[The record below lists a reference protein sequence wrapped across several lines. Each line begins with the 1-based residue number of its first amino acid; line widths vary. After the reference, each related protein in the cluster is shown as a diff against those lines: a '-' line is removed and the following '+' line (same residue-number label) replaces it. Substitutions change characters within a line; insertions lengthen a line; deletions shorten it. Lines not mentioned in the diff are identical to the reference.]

1 MDMVFP
7 PVGKYGLDPELD
19 VEQFS
24 SFVYWRLPLVDIQT
38 LGLEGLLG
46 LEEDV
51 IQ

>member
-7 PVGKYGLDPELD
+7 PVGKFGLDPELD

-38 LGLEGLLG
+38 LGLKGLLG
-46 LEEDV
+46 LEDEV
-51 IQ
+51 VQ